1 MKSIENRLD
10 SLEAKSG
17 QKGVVTEGCI
27 AVAKLMSELL
37 GEPYDPQRVADWDR
51 NAPISEESKRD
62 LQMLFGDDTPTGS
75 QTVQFTPEA
84 LRLEAIAKA
93 TPSPAGSSPVV
104 PDSRLWDEAFL
115 DALANRI
122 MRACVSRIPG
132 ARSLTLQQ
140 AEELEKSILDELR
153 N

>member
-51 NAPISEESKRD
+51 NVPISEESKRD
-62 LQMLFGDDTPTGS
+62 LQMLYGDDTPTGS

-84 LRLEAIAKA
+84 LRLSQRLHLRQPEAI
-93 TPSPAGSSPVV
+93 
-104 PDSRLWDEAFL
+104 L
-115 DALANRI
+115 
-122 MRACVSRIPG
+122 
-132 ARSLTLQQ
+132 
-140 AEELEKSILDELR
+140 
-153 N
+153 